1 MTVEVAQRL
10 QRQVLN
16 RLKRRFVGR
25 EEIVDLIALAVTAGE
40 HLFLLGP
47 PGTAK
52 SALIRQFAQMIRGS
66 YFEYLLTRFSEPNE
80 LFGPVDLVKLRQGT
94 VAIVTKGMLPE
105 ADVVFL
111 DELFN
116 ANSAILNNL
125 LTVLNERVYRR
136 GAEVYRLPLLSLF
149 SASNHLPEDEA
160 LAALFDRFLL
170 RARVESLPREDM
182 PKLLAAGW
190 AMECGGDTDGAD
202 SDHAP
207 ADDAAAESAVPVTA
221 DDLRQL
227 ARQVLRVDLSGVYS
241 VYADAVVRLRD
252 LGIAF
257 SDRRAVKVLKLIAA
271 SAVLCGRQ
279 QAIGADL
286 WVLRYVWDRVE
297 QIAPLGMLV
306 AELLK
311 ASPEDAEPRHRL
323 ARLPE
328 QADAA
333 ELAQQ
338 LEQAESRLTGQPL
351 SLLELARLRE
361 EVVALTDRAAWVAD
375 AQARAHLL
383 QRGRTL
389 LSRF

>member
-1 MTVEVAQRL
+1 
-10 QRQVLN
+10 
-16 RLKRRFVGR
+16 
-25 EEIVDLIALAVTAGE
+25 
-40 HLFLLGP
+40 
-47 PGTAK
+47 
-52 SALIRQFAQMIRGS
+52 
-66 YFEYLLTRFSEPNE
+66 
-80 LFGPVDLVKLRQGT
+80 
-94 VAIVTKGMLPE
+94 MLPE

-190 AMECGGDTDGAD
+190 AMECGADGAD
-202 SDHAP
+202 SDQATADQATADHAT
-207 ADDAAAESAVPVTA
+207 ADHATADHATAESAQLVTT

-227 ARQVLRVDLSGVYS
+227 ARQVLRVDLSGVYA

-375 AQARAHLL
+375 AQARAYLL
-383 QRGRTL
+383 QRGRAL